1 LYHANRDKLDE
12 EGDKTYKILLKK
24 LKEYQEL
31 GFGISDAK
39 EAIKYSVKHELP
51 NKRFLKCQELAEK
64 KMLPLAIEGIEK
76 GRKIIPYSILDEK
89 TLGDQLNT
97 RNIEFW
103 GDIFEKDRFTPAI
116 KNATIWK
123 SKTFIM
129 DKVEHIEKIMNQ
141 YIEILDVYFKSDTLS
156 LKKDIEVLMLESN
169 TDTGF
174 QLPHIK
180 VELEERARLSDEF
193 INVTNNSAREISEW
207 LFSNYIETYVDK
219 LREICTEDPMIFK
232 SSYSK
237 DMLRLEV
244 GALIKRVSVPLIRA
258 IVLWPNNNIE
268 HCRIDAVKEL
278 TIVNPWIAIRIN
290 MEQQGLENFA
300 NVVKRIF
307 NWNKKKGDSRESK
320 LK

>member
-1 LYHANRDKLDE
+1 
-12 EGDKTYKILLKK
+12 
-24 LKEYQEL
+24 
-31 GFGISDAK
+31 
-39 EAIKYSVKHELP
+39 
-51 NKRFLKCQELAEK
+51 
-64 KMLPLAIEGIEK
+64 
-76 GRKIIPYSILDEK
+76 
-89 TLGDQLNT
+89 
-97 RNIEFW
+97 
-103 GDIFEKDRFTPAI
+103 
-116 KNATIWK
+116 
-123 SKTFIM
+123 M

-307 NWNKKKGDSRESK
+307 NWNKKKGIQGNQN
-320 LK
+320 

>member
-1 LYHANRDKLDE
+1 MSKAFGIITKLDKVETLEHYDRLKNMSIQSFTQAGFKENNIFCVCSIFELYHANRDKLDE

-129 DKVEHIEKIMNQ
+129 DKVEHIEK
-141 YIEILDVYFKSDTLS
+141 
-156 LKKDIEVLMLESN
+156 
-169 TDTGF
+169 
-174 QLPHIK
+174 
-180 VELEERARLSDEF
+180 
-193 INVTNNSAREISEW
+193 NNEPIHR
-207 LFSNYIETYVDK
+207 
-219 LREICTEDPMIFK
+219 
-232 SSYSK
+232 
-237 DMLRLEV
+237 
-244 GALIKRVSVPLIRA
+244 
-258 IVLWPNNNIE
+258 NIG
-268 HCRIDAVKEL
+268 CV
-278 TIVNPWIAIRIN
+278 
-290 MEQQGLENFA
+290 F
-300 NVVKRIF
+300 
-307 NWNKKKGDSRESK
+307 
-320 LK
+320 